1 MTKFKKIV
9 SSPVFSVAALLA
21 AAGLLVFSS
30 ISGARAALNI
40 ESDDYYAHVELYDIG
55 VQLNEK
61 NEGETAARRVAW
73 RDYNNEVAD
82 GTWDETPGTDH
93 VGKLCEKLL
102 GEDKQLKPGKAYKEE
117 LSVTN
122 SGTINEFVRVTV
134 YKYWIDEN
142 GNKTQELDPA
152 LIDLHLTPGDSWIL
166 DQGSSTAERTVL
178 YYNKLLNADVTTP
191 NFADTLTID
200 SKVTDIMTEKAV
212 TTEKSTE
219 VRKDGNTYTTF
230 VTTYAYNGYQFVL
243 EAAVDAV
250 QEHNAQA
257 AVKSAWGKNV
267 VISGTSLSLQQ

>member
-1 MTKFKKIV
+1 MTRLKKII

-21 AAGLLVFSS
+21 AAGLLIFSS

-55 VQLNEK
+55 VQLNENGK
-61 NEGETAARRVAW
+61 RVAW
-73 RDYNNEVAD
+73 RDYNYEVAD
-82 GTWDETPGTDH
+82 GSWDETPGTDH
-93 VGKLCEKLL
+93 MGVLCADLL
-102 GEDKQLKPGKAYKEE
+102 GDDTQLKPGKAYTEA

-134 YKYWIDEN
+134 YRYWLDAE
-142 GNKTQELDPA
+142 GNKTQELDPS
-152 LIDLHLTPGDSWIL
+152 LIDLHLTPGNSWIL
-166 DQGSSTAERTVL
+166 DSGSSTAERTVL
-178 YYNKLLNADVTTP
+178 YYNSLLNAGVKTP
-191 NFADTLTID
+191 DFSDTLTID
-200 SKVTDIMTEKAV
+200 PAVLKKV
-212 TTEKSTE
+212 TTEETTTVSKGVT
-219 VRKDGNTYTTF
+219 TYKT

-267 VISGTSLSLQQ
+267 VISGSSLSLQQ